1 MKKVLIGL
9 ALSLICVLSFSQ
21 ERVNTQTYLQFNK
34 TTKAL
39 KKVIGYDGVM
49 EKWKSKKNE
58 IRNGWFDETQIF
70 NKLTVKTLIYNDTL
84 YYALIRNY
92 NGNTSSDYV
101 VSVGDVYK
109 YVSGG
114 GSVNGDKIYFFTT
127 SEFEQIFHLNK
138 DITTIYS
145 FKNCY
150 DNHSRFKKPI
160 LSNIPEYILKTA
172 NKNNKNDFMQ
182 IRIADDGKMV
192 RFLLPYQMNNIHI
205 GPKDFDL
212 FAHCYFE
219 LSLKDF
225 YKWLQP
231 VAPTELTIQ

>member
-1 MKKVLIGL
+1 MKKVLFSL
-9 ALSLICVLSFSQ
+9 ALSLVCILSFSQ
-21 ERVNTQTYLQFNK
+21 ERVNTETYLQFNK

-39 KKVIGYDGVM
+39 KKVIGYDGISG
-49 EKWKSKKNE
+49 EWESNKNQ
-58 IRNGWFDETQIF
+58 IRGGWFDETQIF

-92 NGNTSSDYV
+92 NGSTSSDYV

-109 YVSGG
+109 YVAGG

-138 DITTIYS
+138 DVTTIYS
-145 FKNCY
+145 FKSYY
-150 DNHSRFKKPI
+150 DTHSRFKKAI
-160 LSNIPEYILKTA
+160 LSNIPDYILKNA
-172 NKNNKNDFMQ
+172 NQNNKKDFMQ

-192 RFLLPYQMNNIHI
+192 RFLLPYQRDET

-219 LSLKDF
+219 MPLKDF